1 MAIKFTVE
9 YSSLHLTATRQKLAS
24 LSLSSDPSA
33 LLQFVNLKTTQDY
46 TDLNAVLFLDAETL
60 NRYFSSQYNSPHVQ
74 TVTLSEV
81 SVLNIQPQKSD
92 SFGMIDTDLVK
103 AMSFGKT
110 ETVSLSENL
119 QKSVL
124 FIREF
129 GDSYGFTD
137 SESLATGLG
146 KEESLTISES
156 DVKQLD
162 IAKSDTANISESSA
176 LLFSTPRSDSLSMS
190 ELFSR
195 VVTFSRTFS
204 DAVTLDDFA
213 SATDPLQTDSIL
225 NKDNIATLTEEL
237 NYSASISKTDSFSFS
252 DNEARSFSTPKTDG
266 VSISETN
273 IISFNK
279 PFSDSSSLL
288 DSEVISFN
296 KGLSDTLGISESIS
310 VLFIPG
316 ATSSVLNTQA
326 LNTSVL
332 N

>member
-92 SFGMIDTDLVK
+92 SFGMTDTDPVK
-103 AMSFGKT
+103 AMNFGKT

-124 FIREF
+124 FVRDF

-162 IAKSDTANISESSA
+162 LGKSDTANISESSA
-176 LLFSTPRSDSLSMS
+176 LLFNTPKADSLSMS

-204 DAVTLDDFA
+204 DAVTLDDLA

-237 NYSASISKTDSFSFS
+237 NYSASFSKADSFSFADS
-252 DNEARSFSTPKTDG
+252 EARSFSTPKTDS

-273 IISFNK
+273 VISFNK

-316 ATSSVLNTQA
+316 AASSVLNTQA

>member
-60 NRYFSSQYNSPHVQ
+60 NRYFSSQYNSPHAK

-81 SVLNIQPQKSD
+81 AALNIQPQKSD
-92 SFGMIDTDLVK
+92 SFGMTDTDLVK
-103 AMSFGKT
+103 AMNFDKT

-124 FIREF
+124 FVRSF

-156 DVKQLD
+156 DVKQLG

-176 LLFSTPRSDSLSMS
+176 LLFSTPKSDSLSMS

-204 DAVTLDDFA
+204 DAVTLDDLA

-237 NYSASISKTDSFSFS
+237 NYSASISKADSFSFADS
-252 DNEARSFSTPKTDG
+252 EEVSFNTPKADS

-316 ATSSVLNTQA
+316 AASSVLNTQA

>member
-33 LLQFVNLKTTQDY
+33 LLQFVNLKSTQDY
-46 TDLNAVLFLDAETL
+46 TYLNAVLFLDAETKNL
-60 NRYFSSQYNSPHVQ
+60 YFSSQYDSPQVQ
-74 TVTLSEV
+74 VVTLSEV

-92 SFGMIDTDLVK
+92 SFGMTDTDLVK
-103 AMSFGKT
+103 DMGFGKT
-110 ETVSLSENL
+110 ETLTLSEDL
-119 QKSVL
+119 QKTVL
-124 FIREF
+124 FVRDF

-146 KEESLTISES
+146 KEESLTLSES
-156 DVKQLD
+156 DVKQLG

-176 LLFSTPRSDSLSMS
+176 LLFNTPKEDSLSIS
-190 ELFSR
+190 ESFSR
-195 VVTFSRTFS
+195 VVVFSRTFS
-204 DAVTLDDFA
+204 DAVTLDDLA

-237 NYSASISKTDSFSFS
+237 NYSASFVKTDSFGISESDVISFS
-252 DNEARSFSTPKTDG
+252 SPKTDG
-266 VSISETN
+266 VSIAETSL
-273 IISFNK
+273 ISFNK
-279 PFSDSSSLL
+279 PFFDSSSLL

-316 ATSSVLNTQA
+316 AASSVLNTQA

>member
-46 TDLNAVLFLDAETL
+46 TNLNAVLFLDAETL
-60 NRYFSSQYNSPHVQ
+60 NRYFASQYNSPHAK

-81 SVLNIQPQKSD
+81 AALNIQPQKSD
-92 SFGMIDTDLVK
+92 SFGMTDADLVK
-103 AMSFGKT
+103 AMNFGKT

-124 FIREF
+124 FVRDF

-137 SESLATGLG
+137 SEFLATGLG
-146 KEESLTISES
+146 KEESITISES
-156 DVKQLD
+156 DVKQLG

-176 LLFSTPRSDSLSMS
+176 LLFSTPKSDSLSMS

-204 DAVTLDDFA
+204 DAVTLDDLA

-237 NYSASISKTDSFSFS
+237 NYSASISKADSFSFADS
-252 DNEARSFSTPKTDG
+252 EEILFNTPKADS
-266 VSISETN
+266 VSMSETN
-273 IISFNK
+273 VISFNK

>member
-60 NRYFSSQYNSPHVQ
+60 NRYFSSQYNSPHAK

-81 SVLNIQPQKSD
+81 AALNIQPQKSD
-92 SFGMIDTDLVK
+92 SFGMTDTDLVK

-204 DAVTLDDFA
+204 DAVTLDDLA

-237 NYSASISKTDSFSFS
+237 NYSASISKTDSFSFA
-252 DNEARSFSTPKTDG
+252 EEVSFNTPKADS

-273 IISFNK
+273 VISFNK

-316 ATSSVLNTQA
+316 ASSSILNATA